1 MLSVL
6 RGEVEEREQRVRVL
20 LQSRH
25 RLRILRAV
33 LGREPGDRLTC
44 LLARLGVH
52 HLVQRGLHARLES
65 LWQFVEDV
73 AEFVKPI
80 ALLARLRPHVPHGD
94 PEAEGAIA
102 HDNYGWAH
110 TSALQIAENGL
121 PAFGALAV
129 A

>member
-1 MLSVL
+1 
-6 RGEVEEREQRVRVL
+6 
-20 LQSRH
+20 
-25 RLRILRAV
+25 
-33 LGREPGDRLTC
+33 

-52 HLVQRGLHARLES
+52 HLVQRGLHARMES

-73 AEFVKPI
+73 AEFVTPI

-129 A
+129 AVLDRDQLLGPVRPHADHHERAEPVVI